1 MFPAQFN
8 YERAEFEDQ
17 AIALLARYGGDARV
31 LAGGQSLIPAMRY
44 RLARPAVLIDI
55 NPIRS
60 LDYLVENDRHLT
72 IGATTRDSLLEHND
86 LIRSRYAVL
95 ADASDVVADPVV
107 RQSGTVVGSLCHND
121 PAGDWPV
128 VAIATR
134 AEVVVR
140 GSDGKRVVKIDDF
153 IVDSFATAV
162 ADGQMAL
169 EVRFPQPAGRTSGAF
184 FKLERKVGDFATAN
198 AAVQLTI
205 SEGGFIENAGVA
217 IGAAGP
223 KATRLVEAERILNG
237 AQPSIEL
244 VREAMEAAKRAA
256 DPVPDN
262 RGSAEFK
269 REMAG
274 VLVGRALRKTFER
287 LGVGGVAK

>member
-1 MFPAQFN
+1 MFPAQFK

-17 AIALLARYGGDARV
+17 AVALLTRYGADARV

-44 RLARPAVLIDI
+44 RLARPGVLIDI

-60 LDYLVENDRHLT
+60 LDYLTEDDRYLT
-72 IGATTRDSLLEHND
+72 VGATARDSLLERAE
-86 LIRSRYAVL
+86 LVRRRYAVL

-128 VAIATR
+128 VAMAAR
-134 AEVVVR
+134 AEVVIR
-140 GSDGKRVVKIDDF
+140 GGDGKRVVKIDDF
-153 IVDSFATAV
+153 IVDSFVTAV
-162 ADGQMAL
+162 GEGEIAL
-169 EVRFPQPAGRTSGAF
+169 EVRFPQPGARTSGAF
-184 FKLERKVGDFATAN
+184 FKLERKVGDFATAS
-198 AAVQLTI
+198 AAVQLSLS
-205 SEGGFIENAGVA
+205 SEGTIESAGVA

-223 KATRLVEAERILNG
+223 KATRVDEAERVLTG
-237 AQPSIEL
+237 ATPGADC
-244 VREAMEAAKRAA
+244 VRAAMDAAKRAA
-256 DPVPDN
+256 DPVADN

-269 REMAG
+269 REMAA

-287 LGVGGVAK
+287 LGIGGM